1 MDFDTVIKKRKS
13 VRSFKSSSASWK
25 PVLEAI
31 DSALQSPFA
40 GNHNNL
46 KFLIVENPETI
57 AELAKHSKQPWIKES
72 GICVVVCSDD
82 THLENMYGERERLYS
97 KQQAGAAIQTFLL
110 KLVDLGLSGC
120 WVGAYSDEFIRN
132 AINVPSHIQIEA
144 IIPIGHAK
152 PEKTPRKRRK
162 TELEH
167 SIYWESW
174 EKTRRPSQFEEPLE
188 EEPTQK
194 KKKKRK

>member
-25 PVLEAI
+25 LVLEAI
-31 DSALQSPFA
+31 DSALHTPFA

-82 THLENMYGERERLYS
+82 THLENMYGERGRIYS
-97 KQQAGAAIQTFLL
+97 KQQAGAAIQTLLL

-120 WVGAYSDEFIRN
+120 WVGAYTDEFIRN
-132 AINVPSHIQIEA
+132 IIKVPGHIQIEA
-144 IIPIGHAK
+144 IIPIGQ
-152 PEKTPRKRRK
+152 EKAERAPKTRKK
-162 TELEH
+162 AELQH

-174 EKTRRPSQFEEPLE
+174 EKTRRPTKFEEPLE
-188 EEPTQK
+188 EEPRAK
-194 KKKKRK
+194 KK